1 MSYLCFVNMGMQIFM
16 LVQIC
21 KMDRGGIKSFYL
33 KCLSVEDKG
42 VTAECNVIYFSTSA
56 QVSKFEKARPSL

>member
-1 MSYLCFVNMGMQIFM
+1 M

-21 KMDRGGIKSFYL
+21 KMDRGGIESFYL

-42 VTAECNVIYFSTSA
+42 VTAECNVRCLNLKKPDHRCDSPNMTMHISCMI
-56 QVSKFEKARPSL
+56 

>member
-1 MSYLCFVNMGMQIFM
+1 M
-16 LVQIC
+16 LVQIW

-42 VTAECNVIYFSTSA
+42 VTAECHVIYFSTSA
-56 QVSKFEKARPSL
+56 QVSKFEKARPSLWFS